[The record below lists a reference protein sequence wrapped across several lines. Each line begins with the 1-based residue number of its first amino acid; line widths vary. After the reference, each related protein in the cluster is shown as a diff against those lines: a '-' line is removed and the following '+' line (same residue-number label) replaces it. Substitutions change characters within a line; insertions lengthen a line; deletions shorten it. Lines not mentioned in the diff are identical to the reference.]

1 MNQNRSTAAVIGA
14 GIGGLAAAIRL
25 ARLGLLVEVFEQ
37 AAHPGGKIREFRQA
51 GFRFDKGPSLFTLPG
66 LVDELL
72 DDDLKF
78 DYRKL
83 EVITQYFFEDG
94 TQLTAFADVKR
105 FADEVAQKTGMPAS
119 GVLDY
124 LKQAEKIYQLTAPV
138 FIFNS
143 FHRFG
148 KLLTWQNVKR
158 LLQFFR
164 LKAFSTLHQTNVK
177 AFPDSRLVQ
186 LFDRYA
192 TYNGSNPYKTP
203 GTLSVISHLEHQL
216 GAYFPKQGMYQIV
229 DSLFEQARRLGV
241 QFHFNTPV
249 DELLS
254 GDGHLKGI
262 RVNGLE
268 RIFEVVV
275 SNIDIHQFYS
285 ELFPDKKR
293 LQKIERMEPSSSAL
307 IFYWGMKKRF
317 PKLDLHNIFF
327 SKNYQ
332 EEFACLFEKKT
343 ISNDPT
349 VYVFISC
356 KEVETDAPDGMENWF
371 VMVNAPAHAG
381 QDWAKLKAAVRQE
394 IIAKLNRQLGEQL
407 EEQILFEEVL
417 DPVSI
422 EDQTGSFQ
430 GAMYG
435 PSSNSP
441 FAAFNRHAN
450 FRDDL
455 PGLYFVGGSVHP
467 GGGIPLCLSS
477 AKIVAEMVEEKM
489 KR

>member
-1 MNQNRSTAAVIGA
+1 MNQKRSKVAVIGA
-14 GIGGLAAAIRL
+14 GIGGLATAIRL
-25 ARLGLLVEVFEQ
+25 ARLGIPVEVFEQ
-37 AAHPGGKIREFRQA
+37 AAYPGGKIREFRQA
-51 GFRFDKGPSLFTLPG
+51 GFRFDKGPSLFTLPD

-94 TQLTAFADVKR
+94 TQLTAFADVDR
-105 FADEVAQKTGMPAS
+105 FAEEVEQKTGIPVS

-124 LKQAEKIYQLTAPV
+124 LKQAERIYQLTAPV
-138 FIFNS
+138 FIFNA
-143 FHRFG
+143 FHRLQ
-148 KLLTWQNVKR
+148 KLLTWDNLKR

-164 LKAFSTLHQTNVK
+164 LKAFSTLHQINVK

-192 TYNGSNPYKTP
+192 TYNGSNPYRTP

-229 DSLFEQARRLGV
+229 DSLMEQAMRLGV
-241 QFHFNTPV
+241 QFHFSTPV
-249 DELLS
+249 SQLVVRS
-254 GDGHLKGI
+254 GQLTGI

-268 RIFEVVV
+268 RNFGLVV
-275 SNIDIHQFYS
+275 SDIDIHQFYS
-285 ELFPDKKR
+285 KLLPDKRRLEKIKR
-293 LQKIERMEPSSSAL
+293 TEPSSSAL

-327 SKNYQ
+327 SKNYK
-332 EEFACLFEKKT
+332 EEFACLFETKT

-349 VYVFISC
+349 VYVFISS
-356 KEVETDAPDGMENWF
+356 KEVKTDAPSGMENWF
-371 VMVNAPAHAG
+371 VMVNAPANVG
-381 QDWAKLKAAVRQE
+381 QDWTSLKTEVRQS
-394 IIAKLNRQLGEQL
+394 ILTKLNRLLDEQL
-407 EEQILFEEVL
+407 EAHILFEEVL
-417 DPVSI
+417 DPVKI

-450 FRDDL
+450 FRRDL